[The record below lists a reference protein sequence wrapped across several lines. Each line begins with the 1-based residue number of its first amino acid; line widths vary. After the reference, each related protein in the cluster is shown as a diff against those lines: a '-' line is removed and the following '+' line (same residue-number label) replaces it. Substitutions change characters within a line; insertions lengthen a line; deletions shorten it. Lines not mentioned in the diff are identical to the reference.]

1 MKRRILIVDDE
12 VAVLLTMKAILEI
25 GGFEVHTAAS
35 AREALHQLRARQYDM
50 VITDMRMESEQA
62 GREVIAAARN
72 APHPP
77 AIALLTAF
85 PVDEADWQD
94 LHADKLLLKPVHTR
108 LLLDQIESLF
118 ESHQRKLKS
127 GPSKSIAAPKPGKA
141 KLTKAT
147 ASQTAAPKPAV
158 KKSTRAAAKS
168 KPTAKAKPATRTT
181 SASAKKLSSPRTTKT

>member
-35 AREALHQLRARQYDM
+35 AREALHQLRARDYDM

-62 GREVIAAARN
+62 GREVISAARN

-108 LLLDQIESLF
+108 LLLDQIDALF
-118 ESHQRKLKS
+118 ESHQRKLQS
-127 GPSKSIAAPKPGKA
+127 RLPTLSPPAKPG
-141 KLTKAT
+141 
-147 ASQTAAPKPAV
+147 
-158 KKSTRAAAKS
+158 
-168 KPTAKAKPATRTT
+168 KPATRKPP
-181 SASAKKLSSPRTTKT
+181 APAKKLSSPRAAKT

>member
-35 AREALHQLRARQYDM
+35 AREALHQLRARDYDM

-62 GREVIAAARN
+62 GREVISAARN

-108 LLLDQIESLF
+108 LLLDQIDALF
-118 ESHQRKLKS
+118 ESHQRKLQS
-127 GPSKSIAAPKPGKA
+127 RLPTPSPPAKP
-141 KLTKAT
+141 
-147 ASQTAAPKPAV
+147 
-158 KKSTRAAAKS
+158 
-168 KPTAKAKPATRTT
+168 AKAKPAKAKPAKAKPGKPATRKPP
-181 SASAKKLSSPRTTKT
+181 APAKKLSSPRAAKT

>member
-35 AREALHQLRARQYDM
+35 AREALHQLRARDYDM

-62 GREVIAAARN
+62 GREVISAARN

-108 LLLDQIESLF
+108 LLLDQIDALF
-118 ESHQRKLKS
+118 ESHQRKLQS
-127 GPSKSIAAPKPGKA
+127 RLPTPSPPAKP
-141 KLTKAT
+141 
-147 ASQTAAPKPAV
+147 
-158 KKSTRAAAKS
+158 
-168 KPTAKAKPATRTT
+168 AKAKPGKPATRKPP
-181 SASAKKLSSPRTTKT
+181 APAKKLSSPRAAKT